1 MSTFSRFLESEGTTP
16 VTPDVD
22 IEEIVKDDDIKAA
35 FEESAIESAMRC
47 VAENTINWNS
57 ILEAC
62 TIQEFCYL
70 EENKQEMV
78 YEDSRIKDFFTA
90 AKNFFLKIWEKIK
103 SIFKKA
109 AMQFMAFA
117 KSDSDFIKKYKKD
130 IVKAKNTG
138 FNGEKTSDIEVN
150 VYAYPFFNK
159 GNCSWDGIFNGETIK
174 YSKISSISTFIQ
186 DVGVSVP
193 SKDNVESWKTANKE
207 LTESDNISNKLDSIR
222 SAMLKKVNSS
232 ASDTDKKSF
241 RKDLDEAFKGDKDS
255 KKLVEVIDDAIT
267 FLEGSK
273 KCTKALDDALKA
285 SKKSIDESIRAL
297 TSLQREYD
305 KATGDSNDD
314 AGALKGQQHSVITK
328 AIQFMKDIKEI
339 ETTFNGSAI
348 SNLKGYSRQCKGICV
363 KAVSKAKHESTTMT
377 MESDMS
383 LLAGLDLV

>member
-1 MSTFSRFLESEGTTP
+1 MSTFSGFLESEGTTSA
-16 VTPDVD
+16 TPDVD

-62 TIQEFCYL
+62 TIEEFCYL

-90 AKNFFLKIWEKIK
+90 ARNFFLKIWEKIK

-117 KSDSDFIKKYKKD
+117 KSDGDFIKKYKKD

-138 FNGEKTSDIEVN
+138 FNGEKTADIEVN

-159 GNCSWDGIFNGETIK
+159 GNCSWDGIFNGETIQ
-174 YSKISSISTFIQ
+174 YSNIDSISTFVK
-186 DVGVSVP
+186 DVGVSAP
-193 SKDNVESWKTANKE
+193 SKNDVESWKKVNKE
-207 LTESDNISNKLDSIR
+207 LNESDKIPDKLNSIR
-222 SAMLKKVNSS
+222 SAMLKKVDSS
-232 ASDTDKKSF
+232 ASDTDKNSF
-241 RKDLDEAFKGDKDS
+241 KKDLNEAFKGDKDS

-285 SKKSIDESIRAL
+285 SKKSIDGSIRAL
-297 TSLQREYD
+297 NSLEKEYD
-305 KATGDSNDD
+305 KGSGNSEDS
-314 AGALKGQQHSVITK
+314 AAALKGQQHTTITK
-328 AIQFMKDIKEI
+328 AIDFMKAIKDIEI
-339 ETTFNGSAI
+339 SFNAAAI
-348 SNLKGYSRQCKGICV
+348 TNLKGYSRQCKGICV

-383 LLAGLDLV
+383 LLSGLNLV